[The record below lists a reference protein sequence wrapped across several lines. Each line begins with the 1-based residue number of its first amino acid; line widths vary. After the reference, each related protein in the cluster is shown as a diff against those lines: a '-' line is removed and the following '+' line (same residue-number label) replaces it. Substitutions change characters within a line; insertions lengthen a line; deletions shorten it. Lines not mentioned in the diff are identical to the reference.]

1 VTMMGRVPAL
11 LGLVLV
17 AAVATAVE
25 GRWVAAV
32 VAPGASAPCERA
44 LASHF
49 DYRGRYGTHQ
59 LALFVDAAAADL
71 HAFNLTEVPLHTS
84 LDGPAAA
91 RLWALVAHAPT
102 AHDMAALRAAVGAYP
117 HVTVH
122 DVTLA
127 LLPPAVGGRD
137 WPATFEDIPVPRRR
151 VRLAGRFEDSP
162 LHKFVAKRQYNEVI
176 AAAVAR
182 VSQAELL
189 ATDTYLSSE
198 EIWTRQ
204 SASEGLLAAGTYLQ
218 SRLRAYGLS
227 VTTFQY
233 SGTYGPVIVAE
244 LPGRV
249 RDQYVMVGA
258 HYDSR
263 TTNSA
268 DPTARA
274 PGADDNGSGTS
285 AIVEIAR
292 IMTSH
297 NTSYEFTVRFLLFS
311 GEEQGLLGSNAYADS
326 LVAQG
331 VEVLAMFNA
340 DMLGYRIPGNPI
352 EMGMKDQY
360 ITEWLLEESFA
371 ISAQYVP
378 DMPVK
383 LSSSCC
389 SDYRSFWEAGYP
401 AIGYFENPT
410 SASTYPHYH
419 KSTDLIQYLDFEQV
433 QKETSALLAMVMTYA
448 VPL

>member
-1 VTMMGRVPAL
+1 
-11 LGLVLV
+11 
-17 AAVATAVE
+17 
-25 GRWVAAV
+25 VAAV

-292 IMTSH
+292 IMTSQ

-311 GEEQGLLGSNAYADS
+311 GEEQVRLCACVRVSIPRHAGALMEGLWTDPC
-326 LVAQG
+326 
-331 VEVLAMFNA
+331 
-340 DMLGYRIPGNPI
+340 GYRVRVCVLRACLDPMRTPTRSSRRVSRCLPCSTVRP
-352 EMGMKDQY
+352 MRSRQP
-360 ITEWLLEESFA
+360 
-371 ISAQYVP
+371 VP
-378 DMPVK
+378 EPV
-383 LSSSCC
+383 
-389 SDYRSFWEAGYP
+389 P
-401 AIGYFENPT
+401 VP
-410 SASTYPHYH
+410 
-419 KSTDLIQYLDFEQV
+419 
-433 QKETSALLAMVMTYA
+433 
-448 VPL
+448 VPLTLAARPVWQRTCWATGFLGTRSRWA